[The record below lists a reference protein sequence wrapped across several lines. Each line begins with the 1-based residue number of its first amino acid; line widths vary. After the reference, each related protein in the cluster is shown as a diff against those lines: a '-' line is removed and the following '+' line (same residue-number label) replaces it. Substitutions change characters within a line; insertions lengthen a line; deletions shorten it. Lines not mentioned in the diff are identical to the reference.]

1 MTTIK
6 IAALAA
12 TAAVAVSGLAPA
24 AGIAKATD
32 AGKYT
37 VTKQTYVYKQAGK
50 IFDGTMVKGE
60 TFKVERLSPSG
71 KWAYGMGVRP
81 RQPPRLDRR
90 EPADQEEVARDVCR
104 LTASPDAAA
113 SARRSGRRPS

>member
-1 MTTIK
+1 MTTTK

-24 AGIAKATD
+24 AGIAKATHD
-32 AGKYT
+32 GKYT

-50 IFDGTMVKGE
+50 IFDGTLLKGE

-71 KWAYGMGVRP
+71 KWAYGMAYGHVNRHDWIDAS
-81 RQPPRLDRR
+81 L
-90 EPADQEEVARDVCR
+90 
-104 LTASPDAAA
+104 LTKKK
-113 SARRSGRRPS
+113 